1 VTPFGALLDCGCQWR
16 PLFRTDMG
24 HARRRPKRLAE
35 KFIADS
41 YYAVFVSKG
50 NGKAVGDGTT
60 LQEYLEVRTDKGGPP
75 MEVLLAYARV
85 ANVALAQI
93 VDDDADL

>member
-1 VTPFGALLDCGCQWR
+1 MELPYR
-16 PLFRTDMG
+16 N
-24 HARRRPKRLAE
+24 
-35 KFIADS
+35 I
-41 YYAVFVSKG
+41 SKY
-50 NGKAVGDGTT
+50 
-60 LQEYLEVRTDKGGPP
+60 ERDKGGPP